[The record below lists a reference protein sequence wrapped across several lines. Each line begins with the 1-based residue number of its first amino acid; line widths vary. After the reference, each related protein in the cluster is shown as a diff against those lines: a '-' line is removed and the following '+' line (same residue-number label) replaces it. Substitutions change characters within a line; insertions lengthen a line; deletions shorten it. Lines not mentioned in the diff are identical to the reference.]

1 LHRLYQH
8 VSDYH
13 ILAGEQFFF
22 RWQSSTNKASYVLL
36 NEILE
41 VLNKQKIVSGI
52 FCDLKK
58 AFDSVNHEI
67 LLNKLQFYGIV
78 GKFHDLLPT

>member
-1 LHRLYQH
+1 MQFSKIFEKIILSRLYQH
-8 VSDYH
+8 VNEYH
-13 ILAGEQFFF
+13 ILSGEQLGF

-41 VLNKQKIVSGI
+41 ALNKQKIVGGI
-52 FCDLKK
+52 FWDLKK

-67 LLNKLQFYGIV
+67 LLNKLNSMG
-78 GKFHDLLPT
+78 